1 MKNRTLQHAVT
12 TRNAVKKALPD
23 SAMDRLERAIGLA
36 ERGSS
41 GQVRMIVEAHWP
53 LMQVKRTEPRQ
64 RAIEWFSQ
72 LRVWDTEHNNGVLL
86 YLLFAERRV
95 EIVADRGFN
104 RLVTQSQWDAIC
116 RALEKH
122 FGNGA
127 FEAGLSEGIN
137 AIGELQ
143 REYFA
148 ADMGPNEQSDSP
160 VLV

>member
-1 MKNRTLQHAVT
+1 MKNRTLRHAVT
-12 TRNAVKKALPD
+12 TRYAVRKALPD
-23 SAMDRLERAIGLA
+23 TAMDALERNIGMA

-53 LMQVKRTEPRQ
+53 LMQVKRTDPRQ

-104 RLVTQSQWDAIC
+104 TLVTQAQWDAIC

-127 FEAGLSEGIN
+127 FETGLSEGIA

-143 REYFA
+143 REHFA
-148 ADMGPNEQSDSP
+148 ADMGPNEQSDRP

>member
-1 MKNRTLQHAVT
+1 MNRTLKHATT
-12 TRNAVKKALPD
+12 TRAAVKKALPD
-23 SAMDRLERAIGLA
+23 KAMDALEQATGMA

-41 GQVRMIVEAHWP
+41 GQVRLVVEAHWP
-53 LMQVKRTEPRQ
+53 LMHVNHVEPRQ

-95 EIVADRGFN
+95 EIVADRGF
-104 RLVTQSQWDAIC
+104 TQTQWDALC

-122 FGNGA
+122 FTNGA

-137 AIGELQ
+137 AIGALQ
-143 REYFA
+143 REHFA
-148 ADMGPNEQSDSP
+148 ADMGPNEQADRP

>member
-1 MKNRTLQHAVT
+1 
-12 TRNAVKKALPD
+12 
-23 SAMDRLERAIGLA
+23 MDTLERTIGMA

-41 GQVRMIVEAHWP
+41 GQVRLIVEAHWP
-53 LMQVKRTEPRQ
+53 LMHVKHTQPRQ

-104 RLVTQSQWDAIC
+104 KLVTQDQWDRIC
-116 RALEKH
+116 RALEAR
-122 FGNGA
+122 FSGGE
-127 FEAGLSEGIN
+127 FEVGLSEGIV
-137 AIGELQ
+137 AIGELLN
-143 REYFA
+143 EHFP
-148 ADMGPNEQSDSP
+148 ADMGPNEQADRP

>member
-1 MKNRTLQHAVT
+1 MSRTLKHITT
-12 TRNAVKKALPD
+12 TRATVKRALPD
-23 SAMDRLERAIGLA
+23 SAMDALERVIGMA

-41 GQVRMIVEAHWP
+41 GQVRLVVEAHWP
-53 LMQVKRTEPRQ
+53 LMHVKHVAPRQ

-104 RLVTQSQWDAIC
+104 QLVTQAQWDAIC

-122 FGNGA
+122 FSGGA
-127 FEAGLSEGIN
+127 FEAGLSEGIH

-143 REYFA
+143 REHFA
-148 ADMGPNEQSDSP
+148 ADRGPNEQSDRP

>member
-1 MKNRTLQHAVT
+1 MKNRTLQHALT
-12 TRNAVKKALPD
+12 TRNTVKKALPET
-23 SAMDRLERAIGLA
+23 AMDALERAIGMA

-41 GQVRMIVEAHWP
+41 GQVRLIVEAHWP
-53 LMQVKRTEPRQ
+53 LMHVKHAQPRQ

-104 RLVTQSQWDAIC
+104 KLVTQSQWDAIC
-116 RALEKH
+116 RALETR
-122 FGNGA
+122 FSGGEFA
-127 FEAGLSEGIN
+127 VGLGEGIF
-137 AIGELQ
+137 AIGELLNQ
-143 REYFA
+143 HFP
-148 ADMGPNEQSDSP
+148 ADMGPNEQSDRP

>member
-1 MKNRTLQHAVT
+1 MSRTLKHAMT
-12 TRNAVKKALPD
+12 TRSAVKKALPD
-23 SAMDRLERAIGLA
+23 SAMDALERAIGMA

-41 GQVRMIVEAHWP
+41 GQIRLVVEAHWP
-53 LMQVKRTEPRQ
+53 LMHVKNVAPRQ

-104 RLVTQSQWDAIC
+104 KRVTQAQWDSIC
-116 RALEKH
+116 RTLEKH

-127 FEAGLSEGIN
+127 FEAGLNEGIN

-143 REYFA
+143 REHFP
-148 ADMGPNEQSDSP
+148 ADMGPNEQSDRP

>member
-12 TRNAVKKALPD
+12 TRSAVKKALSD
-23 SAMDRLERAIGLA
+23 SAMDALERAIGMA

-41 GQVRMIVEAHWP
+41 GQVRLIVEAHWP
-53 LMQVKRTEPRQ
+53 LMQVKHAQPRQ

-104 RLVTQSQWDAIC
+104 KLVNQAQWDAIC
-116 RALEKH
+116 RALEARFK
-122 FGNGA
+122 GGE
-127 FEAGLSEGIN
+127 FEAGLTEGIA
-137 AIGELQ
+137 AIGALLSEH
-143 REYFA
+143 FP
-148 ADMGPNEQSDSP
+148 ADMGPNEQVDRP

>member
-1 MKNRTLQHAVT
+1 MNRTLKHATT
-12 TRNAVKKALPD
+12 TRAAVKKALPD
-23 SAMDRLERAIGLA
+23 TAMDALERAIGMA

-41 GQVRMIVEAHWP
+41 GQVRLVVEAHWP
-53 LMQVKRTEPRQ
+53 LMHVKHVEPRQ

-104 RLVTQSQWDAIC
+104 KLVTQAQWDTLC
-116 RALEKH
+116 RALERH
-122 FGNGA
+122 FTNGE

-143 REYFA
+143 RQHFA
-148 ADMGPNEQSDSP
+148 ADMGPNEQADRP

>member
-1 MKNRTLQHAVT
+1 MSRTLKHATT
-12 TRNAVKKALPD
+12 TRGTVKKALPD
-23 SAMDRLERAIGLA
+23 SAMDALERAIGLG

-41 GQVRMIVEAHWP
+41 GQIRLVVEAYWP
-53 LMQVKRTEPRQ
+53 LMHVKKMEPRH

-104 RLVTQSQWDAIC
+104 KLVTQAQWDAIC

-127 FEAGLSEGIN
+127 FEAGLSEGIA

-148 ADMGPNEQSDSP
+148 ADMGPNEQSDRP

>member
-1 MKNRTLQHAVT
+1 MKNRTLKHALT
-12 TRNAVKKALPD
+12 TRSTVRKALPD
-23 SAMDRLERAIGLA
+23 TAMDALERAIGMA

-41 GQVRMIVEAHWP
+41 GQVRLIVEAHWP
-53 LMQVKRTEPRQ
+53 LMHVKHAVPRQ

-104 RLVTQSQWDAIC
+104 KRVTQEQWDAIC

-127 FEAGLSEGIN
+127 FEAGLSEGIA

-143 REYFA
+143 REHFA
-148 ADMGPNEQSDSP
+148 ADVGPNEQADRP

>member
-1 MKNRTLQHAVT
+1 MNRTLKHATT
-12 TRNAVKKALPD
+12 TRAAVKKALPD
-23 SAMDRLERAIGLA
+23 SAMDALERLIGMA

-41 GQVRMIVEAHWP
+41 GQVRLVVEAHWP
-53 LMQVKRTEPRQ
+53 LMHVRHVEPRQ

-104 RLVTQSQWDAIC
+104 KLVTQAQWDALC
-116 RALEKH
+116 RTLEKH
-122 FGNGA
+122 FSSGS
-127 FEAGLSEGIN
+127 FEAGLTEGIT

-143 REYFA
+143 REHFA
-148 ADMGPNEQSDSP
+148 ADMGPNEQSDRP

>member
-1 MKNRTLQHAVT
+1 MSRILKHATT
-12 TRNAVKKALPD
+12 TRATVKKALPD
-23 SAMDRLERAIGLA
+23 SAMDALERAIGMA

-41 GQVRMIVEAHWP
+41 GQVRLVVEAHWP
-53 LMQVKRTEPRQ
+53 LLHVKHMDPRH

-104 RLVTQSQWDAIC
+104 KLVTQSQWDAIC

-127 FEAGLSEGIN
+127 FEAGLIEGIN

-143 REYFA
+143 RQYFA
-148 ADMGPNEQSDSP
+148 ADMGPNEQSDCP

>member
-1 MKNRTLQHAVT
+1 MSRTLKHAVT
-12 TRNAVKKALPD
+12 TRATVKKALPD
-23 SAMDRLERAIGLA
+23 SAMDSLERAIGMA

-41 GQVRMIVEAHWP
+41 GQVRLVVEAHWP
-53 LMQVKRTEPRQ
+53 LMHVRHVAPRQ

-104 RLVTQSQWDAIC
+104 KIVTQAQWDAMC
-116 RALEKH
+116 RTLEKH
-122 FGNGA
+122 FSSGS
-127 FEAGLSEGIN
+127 FEAGLTEGIA

-143 REYFA
+143 REHFA
-148 ADMGPNEQSDSP
+148 ADMGPNEQSDRP

>member
-104 RLVTQSQWDAIC
+104 KLVTQSQWDAIC

-148 ADMGPNEQSDSP
+148 ADMGANEQSDSP

>member
-12 TRNAVKKALPD
+12 TRNAVKKALPN

-104 RLVTQSQWDAIC
+104 KLVTQSQWDAIC

>member
-1 MKNRTLQHAVT
+1 MSRTLKHITT
-12 TRNAVKKALPD
+12 TRSTVKKALPD
-23 SAMDRLERAIGLA
+23 SAMDALERAIGMG

-41 GQVRMIVEAHWP
+41 GQIRLVVEAHWP
-53 LMQVKRTEPRQ
+53 LMHVKHMDPRH

-104 RLVTQSQWDAIC
+104 KLVTQAQWDAIC
-116 RALEKH
+116 RALEAR
-122 FGNGA
+122 FSGGEFA
-127 FEAGLSEGIN
+127 VGLGEGIV
-137 AIGELQ
+137 AIGELLNQ
-143 REYFA
+143 HFP
-148 ADMGPNEQSDSP
+148 ADMGPNEQSDRP

>member
-36 ERGSS
+36 ERGSN

-104 RLVTQSQWDAIC
+104 KLVTQAQWDSIC
-116 RALEKH
+116 RALEAR
-122 FGNGA
+122 FSGGE
-127 FEAGLSEGIN
+127 FELGLGEGIV
-137 AIGELQ
+137 AIGELLNAH
-143 REYFA
+143 FP
-148 ADMGPNEQSDSP
+148 ADMGPNEQSDRP

>member
-1 MKNRTLQHAVT
+1 
-12 TRNAVKKALPD
+12 
-23 SAMDRLERAIGLA
+23 MDTLERTIGMA

-41 GQVRMIVEAHWP
+41 GQVRLIVEAHWP
-53 LMQVKRTEPRQ
+53 LMHVKHAQPRQ

-104 RLVTQSQWDAIC
+104 KLVTQDQWDRIC
-116 RALEKH
+116 RALEAR
-122 FGNGA
+122 FSGGE
-127 FEAGLSEGIN
+127 FEVGLSEGIV
-137 AIGELQ
+137 AIGELLN
-143 REYFA
+143 EHFP
-148 ADMGPNEQSDSP
+148 ADMGPNEQADRP